1 MDRMRSEDIRRRQRQ
16 EDVLEI
22 VLRRMKQWLRKIE
35 EMS

>member
-1 MDRMRSEDIRRRQRQ
+1 MDRMRSENIRRRQRQ